1 MIRVSDITV
10 YLKCPRMCYFLN
22 KGHNLVNEITP
33 AYLERILLKELALT
47 YCNALNA
54 WDKLSFLGESLDR
67 VSDEIRIIYRTE
79 VSGIDD
85 DTLADSISNVR
96 SYLENI
102 CLNLPSNGDF
112 YANEIVDEPLL
123 QSEKLGLSGSPDR
136 LIKINGEL
144 VPSIIKTGNMPQN
157 GVWNSDRLA
166 LTAYAVLVEEK
177 YNSSIEHGFV
187 EYARWGEVREVLI
200 KRHERR
206 KVLAIRDR
214 IKKIQDGFMPEKP
227 KDAPCE
233 HCGFTGICD
242 VKSTLASRFF

>member
-10 YLKCPRMCYFLN
+10 YLKCPRICYFMN

-33 AYLERILLKELALT
+33 AYLERMILKELALT
-47 YCNALNA
+47 YGNAFNVQ
-54 WDKLSFLGESLDR
+54 DKLSFLGSSLDR
-67 VSDEIRIIYRTE
+67 ISDEIRIIYRTE
-79 VSGIDD
+79 LSGIDD
-85 DTLADSISNVR
+85 DKLADSVSNVR
-96 SYLENI
+96 SCLENI
-102 CLNLPSNGDF
+102 CSNIASNDF
-112 YANEIVDEPLL
+112 YASEIVDEPLL

-157 GVWNSDRLA
+157 GVWSSDRLA

-177 YNSSIEHGFV
+177 YNSSVEKGFV
-187 EYARWGEVREVLI
+187 EYARWGKVREAVI

-206 KVLAIRDR
+206 KVLQIRDR
-214 IKKIQDGFMPEKP
+214 IKKIYDGFMPEKP
-227 KDAPCE
+227 RDAPCE
-233 HCGFTGICD
+233 YCGFTEICD